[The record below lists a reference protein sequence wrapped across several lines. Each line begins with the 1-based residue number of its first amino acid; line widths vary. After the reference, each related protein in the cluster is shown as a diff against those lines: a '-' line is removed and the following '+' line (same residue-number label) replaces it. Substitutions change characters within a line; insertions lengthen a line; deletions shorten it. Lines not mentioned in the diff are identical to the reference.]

1 MSFITKFDAIIRR
14 TIALQRNALVLPCAL
29 LHVLLRFA
37 AEAAQRILTTMVKV
51 VVSAAMARAWSCSAR
66 GRESLTR
73 EGRSCY
79 CVRQTQI
86 LILFAGSN
94 IQTTVMIR
102 LGKQDNVGYIA
113 IYLFS
118 FSHFGYITIFSS
130 LIFFIILFLSSS
142 VRSLIHPVYYTL
154 FILPYIGSGASPV
167 SPFYSASQ
175 HRARSTPYVRVY
187 RTPHCSARVSLL
199 GGVELGISQG
209 QCPSPSMPSRVASA
223 FIPTLMPGLG
233 VTSEWLKSSLD
244 FASLKGSCK

>member
-1 MSFITKFDAIIRR
+1 MVVFYRKIRR
-14 TIALQRNALVLPCAL
+14 DNPPYNRLTEECTCT
-29 LHVLLRFA
+29 
-37 AEAAQRILTTMVKV
+37 AQRILTTMVKV

-130 LIFFIILFLSSS
+130 LIFLLFYFSRHRCDLSSTPF
-142 VRSLIHPVYYTL
+142 ITPFL
-154 FILPYIGSGASPV
+154 FCL
-167 SPFYSASQ
+167 
-175 HRARSTPYVRVY
+175 
-187 RTPHCSARVSLL
+187 
-199 GGVELGISQG
+199 
-209 QCPSPSMPSRVASA
+209 
-223 FIPTLMPGLG
+223 
-233 VTSEWLKSSLD
+233 TSEVEPRPRPPSTAPRNTGLVPPHMSECTGRPTV
-244 FASLKGSCK
+244 ARGSPCSGV

>member
-94 IQTTVMIR
+94 IQTHVMIR
-102 LGKQDNVGYIA
+102 LGKTRQRWLYCHLSLFFLPFWL
-113 IYLFS
+113 YYHFLFS
-118 FSHFGYITIFSS
+118 PI
-130 LIFFIILFLSSS
+130 FIILFLSSS
-142 VRSLIHPVYYTL
+142 VRSPIHPVYYAL

-175 HRARSTPYVRVY
+175 HRARPTPYVRVY

-233 VTSEWLKSSLD
+233 VTSEWTKSESG
-244 FASLKGSCK
+244 FCFVERIV